1 MTELKENQPSAL
13 VGWFGR
19 LLRGPV
25 HYRWT
30 FRSMWGK
37 TMLLSLTLFA
47 VFFLFLAAIQFSIPD
62 LPGNDGYYH
71 IKLAYLMR
79 TEGLI
84 PEFTWLPLTILNQR
98 EFYDHHFLY
107 HVALI
112 PFTFGD
118 LILGAK
124 WATVFFGSLTFLS
137 VWWLF
142 RSQRVPYD
150 WLWALGLLAVSE
162 AFIYRMSIPRAQSL
176 SLAALAVGV
185 NLLLGRRHKWLL
197 PLGFIYVWLY
207 NAFPLLLVVS
217 GFYVLVILVME
228 RRLDLRPLLFSGTG
242 VALGLIANPYFPDN
256 IVFIIRHI
264 LPKLFDPTSLQ
275 VGSEWYPYT
284 TAQLIENAPFGL
296 VAFISGVIAL
306 GFSNQRMST
315 RTAFSLILAIF
326 FAILLFQARRYVEY
340 FPAFGLIFAT
350 FAWAD
355 YLNTE
360 SDNDTPTSSPQDR
373 DASWLKRGLPKLR
386 NSLPALVLTAFLI
399 PGIWLTYRDAGDSV
413 ASSKPFDLYRG
424 AATWLQDNS
433 PPGSRVFQTDW
444 DDFPRLFFYN
454 THNTYLVGLDPTYMQ
469 MYNADLYEEWVD
481 ITRGQV
487 EKPARLIRERFASEF
502 VLTDLKHNNF
512 LEIAQGDPGLVEV
525 YRDEQAVVFE
535 LR

>member
-25 HYRWT
+25 RWRWT

-37 TMLLSLTLFA
+37 TVLLSLTLFA

-118 LILGAK
+118 LNLGAK

-185 NLLLGRRHKWLL
+185 NLLLGRQHKWLL

-228 RRLDLRPLLFSGTG
+228 RR
-242 VALGLIANPYFPDN
+242 
-256 IVFIIRHI
+256 
-264 LPKLFDPTSLQ
+264 
-275 VGSEWYPYT
+275 
-284 TAQLIENAPFGL
+284 
-296 VAFISGVIAL
+296 
-306 GFSNQRMST
+306 
-315 RTAFSLILAIF
+315 
-326 FAILLFQARRYVEY
+326 ARWR
-340 FPAFGLIFAT
+340 
-350 FAWAD
+350 
-355 YLNTE
+355 
-360 SDNDTPTSSPQDR
+360 
-373 DASWLKRGLPKLR
+373 
-386 NSLPALVLTAFLI
+386 
-399 PGIWLTYRDAGDSV
+399 
-413 ASSKPFDLYRG
+413 
-424 AATWLQDNS
+424 
-433 PPGSRVFQTDW
+433 
-444 DDFPRLFFYN
+444 
-454 THNTYLVGLDPTYMQ
+454 
-469 MYNADLYEEWVD
+469 
-481 ITRGQV
+481 
-487 EKPARLIRERFASEF
+487 
-502 VLTDLKHNNF
+502 
-512 LEIAQGDPGLVEV
+512 
-525 YRDEQAVVFE
+525 
-535 LR
+535 